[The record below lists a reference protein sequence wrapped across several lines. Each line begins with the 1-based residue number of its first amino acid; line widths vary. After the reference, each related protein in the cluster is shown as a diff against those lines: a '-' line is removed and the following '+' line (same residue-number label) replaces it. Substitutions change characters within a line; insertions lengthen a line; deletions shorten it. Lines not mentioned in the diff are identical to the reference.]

1 MSQKVLF
8 LSTLPS
14 IIVLSGRP
22 CDSPSLLSGWW
33 NPSAGWEEED
43 DDGCDRL
50 VDVNPPKDAQHMATF
65 IKLLKNRV
73 FLPTV
78 FRTCMYS
85 HVFCVLHGTHV
96 ITLHRWGECL
106 KSGLWTSVILKGY
119 YYFQAF
125 NKQKSLGVTEAISEH
140 THRVNGGHKDK
151 WPGCNF
157 TFASTQ
163 TEINEYER
171 LNVSLG
177 SRVAFVF
184 SMLSE
189 QTGKL
194 HLAQECRAHGSPRT
208 LWPPSC
214 RDHLLRTPL
223 WRWWGS
229 RTSRRT
235 PAPHAGWRW
244 GRLFLGPQV
253 HLKQRDGRW
262 VNGYTNEK
270 RFTFKD
276 SKCFIS

>member
-14 IIVLSGRP
+14 IRVLSGRP

-33 NPSAGWEEED
+33 NPSGGWEEEDD

-50 VDVNPPKDAQHMATF
+50 VDQRMHNTW
-65 IKLLKNRV
+65 LLSSSYWRIECSCQQFSV
-73 FLPTV
+73 RACTAMYFV
-78 FRTCMYS
+78 CCM
-85 HVFCVLHGTHV
+85 VHV

-194 HLAQECRAHGSPRT
+194 HLAQECRAHGLTSYSLTTLMPR
-208 LWPPSC
+208 PPPPYAALKMMGKPYVSANACASC
-214 RDHLLRTPL
+214 RLAMGASVPGTTGTPE
-223 WRWWGS
+223 
-229 RTSRRT
+229 TE
-235 PAPHAGWRW
+235 GW
-244 GRLFLGPQV
+244 
-253 HLKQRDGRW
+253 
-262 VNGYTNEK
+262 
-270 RFTFKD
+270 
-276 SKCFIS
+276 

>member
-14 IIVLSGRP
+14 IRVLSGRP

-33 NPSAGWEEED
+33 NPSGGWEEED

-65 IKLLKNRV
+65 IKLLKKNRV

-85 HVFCVLHGTHV
+85 HVFCVLRGTHV

-140 THRVNGGHKDK
+140 THTEWTVATKINDQVVISPSLQHKQK
-151 WPGCNF
+151 
-157 TFASTQ
+157 
-163 TEINEYER
+163 INEYESS
-171 LNVSLG
+171 NVSLG

-194 HLAQECRAHGSPRT
+194 HLAQECRAHGLTSYSLTTLMPR
-208 LWPPSC
+208 PPPPYAALKMMGKPYVSANACASC
-214 RDHLLRTPL
+214 RLAMGASVPGTTGTPE
-223 WRWWGS
+223 
-229 RTSRRT
+229 TE
-235 PAPHAGWRW
+235 GW
-244 GRLFLGPQV
+244 
-253 HLKQRDGRW
+253 
-262 VNGYTNEK
+262 
-270 RFTFKD
+270 
-276 SKCFIS
+276 

>member
-1 MSQKVLF
+1 
-8 LSTLPS
+8 
-14 IIVLSGRP
+14 
-22 CDSPSLLSGWW
+22 
-33 NPSAGWEEED
+33 
-43 DDGCDRL
+43 
-50 VDVNPPKDAQHMATF
+50 MATF
-65 IKLLKNRV
+65 IKILKNRV

-85 HVFCVLHGTHV
+85 HVFCVLRGTHV

-140 THRVNGGHKDK
+140 THTEWTVATKINDQVVISPSLQHKQK
-151 WPGCNF
+151 
-157 TFASTQ
+157 
-163 TEINEYER
+163 INEYESS
-171 LNVSLG
+171 NVSLG

-194 HLAQECRAHGSPRT
+194 HLAQQCRAHGSPRT

-253 HLKQRDGRW
+253 HLKQRHGRW

>member
-1 MSQKVLF
+1 MFTRLIIHNMSQKVLF

-14 IIVLSGRP
+14 IRVLSGRP

-33 NPSAGWEEED
+33 NPSGGWEEED

-65 IKLLKNRV
+65 IKILKNRV

-163 TEINEYER
+163 TEINEYESS
-171 LNVSLG
+171 NVSLG

-194 HLAQECRAHGSPRT
+194 HLAQECRAHGLTSYSLTTLMPR
-208 LWPPSC
+208 PPPPYAALKMMGKPYVSANACASC
-214 RDHLLRTPL
+214 RLAMGASVPGTTGTPE
-223 WRWWGS
+223 
-229 RTSRRT
+229 TE
-235 PAPHAGWRW
+235 GW
-244 GRLFLGPQV
+244 
-253 HLKQRDGRW
+253 
-262 VNGYTNEK
+262 
-270 RFTFKD
+270 
-276 SKCFIS
+276 